1 MQNKLRFIF
10 ISEMRPILDE
20 VKVTKSFRNMN
31 VFPQKFYGGWFLIET
46 KQFKSNNHSL
56 KFYTRGERGRNP
68 VGGRGNILRRTCE
81 YLAAAAK
88 RHKALGFWRC
98 FISKKRWPYKMQRYK
113 KIRRNARKTRIILA
127 PTDSFYFSEQ
137 LVSIA
142 FVFKISP
149 QHGVAADVELDY
161 G

>member
-68 VGGRGNILRRTCE
+68 VVTGSETRVCRERDGMLLICPARGKLLRRAGQ
-81 YLAAAAK
+81 YLVTSVRIPCSGRQK
-88 RHKALGFWRC
+88 TWLSGLLALSCR
-98 FISKKRWPYKMQRYK
+98 MQRQSFLDAKIQK
-113 KIRRNARKTRIILA
+113 KSQKCKFFLCFLLTY
-127 PTDSFYFSEQ
+127 S
-137 LVSIA
+137 
-142 FVFKISP
+142 
-149 QHGVAADVELDY
+149 
-161 G
+161 